1 MVHHPVLGQV
11 HVVEHDGHLAVA
23 HLVHNLHPMLW
34 GTKILQNG
42 KEIFLLR
49 EGGAKYFTRW
59 GRVVYKHYKT

>member
-1 MVHHPVLGQV
+1 MLGQV

-49 EGGAKYFTRW
+49 GGGPRIDIHF
-59 GRVVYKHYKT
+59 

>member
-11 HVVEHDGHLAVA
+11 HVVEHDGRLAVV

-49 EGGAKYFTRW
+49 GGGKIFYTMCEGG
-59 GRVVYKHYKT
+59 